1 MRTETVSYL
10 KKNAADLPVDE
21 ALVITQNGVPKYVV
35 ESYEEKERRDNAL
48 ALMKLVMFAKQD
60 IANKRVNTLDSLRD
74 RLSDRKQS
82 VRAKS
87 NESSKTS

>member
-21 ALVITQNGVPKYVV
+21 TLVITQNGVPKYVV

-60 IANKRVNTLDSLRD
+60 IANERVGTLDSLRT
-74 RLSDRKQS
+74 RLSERKQIVS
-82 VRAKS
+82 ANT
-87 NESSKTS
+87 NESRKTR